1 MLRSFKNHSAGKGR
15 KFWQILYF
23 CGMKNRGFI
32 VHLAGVIA
40 MVFWGMSFV
49 WSTQVYQS
57 LNPTATIFLR
67 LVIATVFLTTI
78 LFVFRLNEK
87 IQKKHLGLFAI
98 AAMFEPFL
106 YFIFE
111 GYGLKNSSPVI
122 GAGII
127 ALIPL
132 VTPIAA
138 RIFLKERLTP
148 MNIVGFIISFA
159 GVIVML
165 LNKNLELTASPKGI
179 LFLCGS
185 VIVAVGYSIALIRL
199 TKLYKPLTITWMQN
213 IVGRFGESYGMQW
226 REFYRGTPLNESI
239 LESLRQRSHAVS
251 ELKDAPEWASAMGL
265 DRYYSGRMTIGAG
278 GAKAIRSTAKRW
290 VVVDENVYSSS
301 EKFVLFC
308 KQTGWATVVGRH
320 TGGDGLGSSPVLVML
335 PDSGIL
341 IRFSNT
347 AGETLEGALSVDG
360 TEPDILL
367 ETGPLSEALL
377 ELIRSNNGTN

>member
-1 MLRSFKNHSAGKGR
+1 MAG
-15 KFWQILYF
+15 IT
-23 CGMKNRGFI
+23 
-32 VHLAGVIA
+32 A
-40 MVFWGMSFV
+40 MIFWGMSFV

-67 LVIATVFLTTI
+67 LVVATIFFTAI
-78 LFVFRLNEK
+78 LFAFRLNEK
-87 IQKKHLGLFAI
+87 VKKEHLGLFAL

-111 GYGLKNSSPVI
+111 GYGLKNSSPII

-138 RIFLKERLTP
+138 RVFLKERLTP
-148 MNIVGFIISFA
+148 MNIVGFLISFI

-213 IVGRFGESYGMQW
+213 IIGMIYFIPLVLIMEHFQPSNFGNVKDYIVPLVCLGVFCSAISY
-226 REFYRGTPLNESI
+226 
-239 LESLRQRSHAVS
+239 SL
-251 ELKDAPEWASAMGL
+251 WAFA
-265 DRYYSGRMTIGAG
+265 YSKLGAS
-278 GAKAIRSTAKRW
+278 KA
-290 VVVDENVYSSS
+290 NVYSNLIPVFTAIFSYLLAI
-301 EKFVLFC
+301 EALTMNKIIGIVVVVAGLVLSQM
-308 KQTGWATVVGRH
+308 KPK
-320 TGGDGLGSSPVLVML
+320 SSPSTNSGTSTEQL
-335 PDSGIL
+335 P
-341 IRFSNT
+341 
-347 AGETLEGALSVDG
+347 
-360 TEPDILL
+360 TEQL
-367 ETGPLSEALL
+367 
-377 ELIRSNNGTN
+377 NN